1 MNILIDVDISDFE
14 SDNIRGFSLR
24 PLVISDQSL
33 LGFFMICNFSLR
45 KLNLSSTKG
54 FVKMSAS

>member
-45 KLNLSSTKG
+45 KLNLSSTRG